1 MGYRLRRD
9 VLHEGVVSRCDDTTY
24 LDCVCGGGGLEGGYC
39 MPNIKWL
46 VEMAF
51 ASGEV
56 GESER
61 TYETDNGDT

>member
-1 MGYRLRRD
+1 MFYTREWFP
-9 VLHEGVVSRCDDTTY
+9 VVMTLHIWSA
-24 LDCVCGGGGLEGGYC
+24 CVAGGLEGGYC